1 MSKNQNNITG
11 ILLIKKLLN
20 EILRVLPLLAIIV
33 PFLFFDDSWQLVV
46 FVTAVLAFILLTIHI
61 VRKSMYPYIDIEEL
75 VNKAKESPI
84 GAAIVLFGFFIF
96 MSIVMVTYAIILTR

>member
-1 MSKNQNNITG
+1 MMKLTNN
-11 ILLIKKLLN
+11 LLIRKLLN
-20 EILRVLPLLAIIV
+20 ELLRVLPLLGVIV
-33 PFLFFDDSWQLVV
+33 PFLFLDDSWQLVV
-46 FVTAVLAFILLTIHI
+46 FVTAVLAFVLLTIHI

-96 MSIVMVTYAIILTR
+96 MSIVMITYAIILTK